1 MTRSRGRTTDGRGGS
16 EMGFEHLISEASD
29 NYVTVVGRHD
39 LGSSHPDVPTHLL
52 EITNVDLDAD
62 RTQGESQRG
71 RTTLTA
77 AESEREAQAL
87 AVQQFLAD

>member
-1 MTRSRGRTTDGRGGS
+1 
-16 EMGFEHLISEASD
+16 MGFQHLISEASG
-29 NYVTVVGRHD
+29 NHVTVVGRHD

-52 EITNVDLDAD
+52 EITNVDLDPD
-62 RTQGESQRG
+62 RKRSESACG
-71 RTTLTA
+71 RTALTA